1 MRTIVNYKNNDK
13 DFWKG
18 AIRLSIFFS
27 IIPIACFI
35 GEVVL
40 MKNIIIDSKLDQIP
54 YFILLIPVQF
64 FVFKYLQPFWL
75 LADGSTFDITFHSDR
90 FEYISRFKK
99 RIIYYTEV
107 DSLNNLNL
115 LIAGG
120 GNSSEIEILRIKPK
134 NQKRIQ
140 LNCKGLSKEYIQKL
154 KHDLCQYVEMDMS
167 IGKKTFSFFN
177 KTL

>member
-64 FVFKYLQPFWL
+64 FVFKYLQPF
-75 LADGSTFDITFHSDR
+75 G
-90 FEYISRFKK
+90 Y
-99 RIIYYTEV
+99 
-107 DSLNNLNL
+107 
-115 LIAGG
+115 
-120 GNSSEIEILRIKPK
+120 
-134 NQKRIQ
+134 
-140 LNCKGLSKEYIQKL
+140 
-154 KHDLCQYVEMDMS
+154 
-167 IGKKTFSFFN
+167 
-177 KTL
+177 